1 MKKLNVYLNFNGKCE
16 EALNFYKTAFNGEI
30 SFIHRF
36 SESPMNSADVD
47 GNKIMHSEFNAD
59 GIYFMASDGM
69 PGQTLQTGNQVSLS
83 IALNDETEQTKLFN
97 NLSLDGTVIM
107 PLQDTY
113 WDARFGIII
122 DKYGITWMLNVEK
135 KK

>member
-1 MKKLNVYLNFNGKCE
+1 MATG
-16 EALNFYKTAFNGEI
+16 
-30 SFIHRF
+30 
-36 SESPMNSADVD
+36 DVD
-47 GNKIMHSEFNAD
+47 GNKIMHAEFNAD

-69 PGQTLQTGNQVSLS
+69 PGQIAQAGNQISLS

-97 NLSLDGTVIM
+97 NLSLGGNIIM

-113 WDARFGIII
+113 WEARFGILI
-122 DKYGITWMLNVEK
+122 DKYDITWMLNVEK